1 MIEENTNA
9 DELGTELDYEQ
20 FTPPPTSNIL
30 DFQSD
35 PGLFEKLVT
44 SGIDSK
50 SQSILAGL
58 LSQDFVLSYYG
69 NNGGDLTEM
78 KWLTLCIQEL
88 FHSALP
94 STRSCLVG
102 KYRSFV
108 TNTESDTMT
117 PLTSQQ
123 KLIVR
128 QTIMASVSRHYRS
141 RDAFLLDN
149 LTKAHTISEYRD
161 DRREDKKQKK
171 GLFNL

>member
-1 MIEENTNA
+1 MIEENN
-9 DELGTELDYEQ
+9 EVEEHGIEFEQ
-20 FTPPPTSNIL
+20 FPANNSNIL
-30 DFQSD
+30 DFQHD

-44 SGIDSK
+44 SGIDRK

-78 KWLTLCIQEL
+78 KWLTMCIQEL

-94 STRSCLVG
+94 SARSCLVG

-117 PLTSQQ
+117 PLTNQQ

-128 QTIMASVSRHYRS
+128 QTIMASVARHYRS
-141 RDAFLLDN
+141 RDAFLIGN
-149 LTKAHTISEYRD
+149 LTKVHSIQEYRD
-161 DRREDKKQKK
+161 SGKEDKKQKK

>member
-1 MIEENTNA
+1 MIEENT
-9 DELGTELDYEQ
+9 DTDDYGTELDYEQ
-20 FTPPPTSNIL
+20 HAAHDPSNIL

-69 NNGGDLTEM
+69 NDGGDLTEM

-149 LTKAHTISEYRD
+149 LTKSHSIQELRD
-161 DRREDKKQKK
+161 DRREEKKQKR